1 MKLSEAS
8 TQSEIGRFCTCSER
22 PESVED
28 IVTTAVDASS
38 QTASRHSTYC
48 TCQVDR
54 PTYSDLA
61 DPETLADDFL
71 TDADDEPQDVAEP
84 ITDEDSSQRRPY
96 CTCPADWPAH
106 ADPAATETSADDLP
120 TDTDVEAED
129 VAEATPDRPESPVST
144 DQVETDLARLETTN
158 GEIMLTDRRV
168 IMHGNSDSPTLW
180 ASMSIDEVTGARI
193 DRTQRGIR
201 GWIWTAVG
209 VAATIAIWQILDGG
223 GWIRLVFPGLVGL
236 STIIML
242 FTTLVS
248 PLHLIFSVVGR
259 NGDKIDA
266 RISSDE
272 LDNAETFGGK
282 VIQASRDS
290 AARSSDS

>member
-8 TQSEIGRFCTCSER
+8 TQSEIGRFCTCSPWPASAKQIETPIMNVSPR
-22 PESVED
+22 
-28 IVTTAVDASS
+28 AV
-38 QTASRHSTYC
+38 SRHSSYC

-54 PTYSDLA
+54 RTYADLA
-61 DPETLADDFL
+61 DPETSADDFL
-71 TDADDEPQDVAEP
+71 TDADDEPQEVAEP
-84 ITDEDSSQRRPY
+84 ITDEDSSRRRPY

-129 VAEATPDRPESPVST
+129 VAEATPNRPESPVST

-242 FTTLVS
+242 FTTLIS

>member
-8 TQSEIGRFCTCSER
+8 TQSEIGRFCTCSSR
-22 PESVED
+22 PASVKQIETPIMNASSRAVSQHRTYCPCQTD
-28 IVTTAVDASS
+28 QAAHSDVDAPEASVDETPLNISDETEDVAKPIRGEDAS
-38 QTASRHSTYC
+38 QPRPYC
-48 TCQVDR
+48 ICQVDR
-54 PTYSDLA
+54 STRS
-61 DPETLADDFL
+61 DPE
-71 TDADDEPQDVAEP
+71 
-84 ITDEDSSQRRPY
+84 
-96 CTCPADWPAH
+96 
-106 ADPAATETSADDLP
+106 ATETSADDLLP
-120 TDTDVEAED
+120 DIDDATEEEAEPNSD
-129 VAEATPDRPESPVST
+129 EPELRVGT
-144 DQVETDLARLETTN
+144 DQSETDLARLETHD
-158 GEIMLTDRRV
+158 GEITLTDRRV

-180 ASMSIDEVTGARI
+180 ASMSIDEVMGARI

-259 NGDKIDA
+259 NGDKIEA
-266 RISSDE
+266 RVSSDE

>member
-1 MKLSEAS
+1 MKLSEVS
-8 TQSEIGRFCTCSER
+8 TQSEIGRFCTCSSR
-22 PESVED
+22 PASVKQIETP
-28 IVTTAVDASS
+28 IMNASPRAVSQHRKYCTCQTDQSTHSDADAPEASVDETPLNISDETEHVAKPIRGEDASQHRS
-38 QTASRHSTYC
+38 YC

-54 PTYSDLA
+54 PTRS
-61 DPETLADDFL
+61 
-71 TDADDEPQDVAEP
+71 
-84 ITDEDSSQRRPY
+84 
-96 CTCPADWPAH
+96 
-106 ADPAATETSADDLP
+106 DPAATETSADDLQP
-120 TDTDVEAED
+120 DIDDATEE
-129 VAEATPDRPESPVST
+129 VAEPISDEPELQVGT
-144 DQVETDLARLETTN
+144 DQSETDLARLETHD
-158 GEIMLTDRRV
+158 GEITLTDRRV

-180 ASMSIDEVTGARI
+180 ASMSVDEVTGARI
-193 DRTQRGIR
+193 DRTQRGVR

-209 VAATIAIWQILDGG
+209 AAATIAIWQILDGG

-259 NGDKIDA
+259 NGDKIEA
-266 RISSDE
+266 RVSSDE
-272 LDNAETFGGK
+272 LDNAETFGRK

>member
-38 QTASRHSTYC
+38 QTASRHSSYC
-48 TCQVDR
+48 TCQTDQPTHSDADAPEASGDETPLNISDETGDVAKPIRGEDASQHRPYCICQVDR
-54 PTYSDLA
+54 PIRS
-61 DPETLADDFL
+61 
-71 TDADDEPQDVAEP
+71 
-84 ITDEDSSQRRPY
+84 
-96 CTCPADWPAH
+96 
-106 ADPAATETSADDLP
+106 DPAATETSIGDLP
-120 TDTDVEAED
+120 PDIDDATEE
-129 VAEATPDRPESPVST
+129 VAEPVSDEPELQVGT
-144 DQVETDLARLETTN
+144 DHSETDLARLETTN

-259 NGDKIDA
+259 NGDKINA

>member
-22 PESVED
+22 PESVKQIETP
-28 IVTTAVDASS
+28 IMNASPRSVS
-38 QTASRHSTYC
+38 QHRTYC
-48 TCQVDR
+48 TCQTDQAAHSDTDAPEASVDETPLNISDETEDIAKPIRGEDASQHRPYCICQVDR
-54 PTYSDLA
+54 PTQSDS
-61 DPETLADDFL
+61 T
-71 TDADDEPQDVAEP
+71 V
-84 ITDEDSSQRRPY
+84 
-96 CTCPADWPAH
+96 
-106 ADPAATETSADDLP
+106 TETPADDLP
-120 TDTDVEAED
+120 TDIDDATEE
-129 VAEATPDRPESPVST
+129 VAEPVNDEPESQVGT
-144 DQVETDLARLETTN
+144 DQGEIDLARLETHEGDIT
-158 GEIMLTDRRV
+158 LTDRRV

-180 ASMSIDEVTGARI
+180 ASMSIDEVAGARI

>member
-1 MKLSEAS
+1 MKLSEVS
-8 TQSEIGRFCTCSER
+8 TQSEIGRFCTCSPR
-22 PESVED
+22 PASVKQIETQ
-28 IVTTAVDASS
+28 IMNASPRSVS
-38 QTASRHSTYC
+38 QHRTYC
-48 TCQVDR
+48 TCQTDPATHSDADAPEASVDETPLNISDETEDVAKPIRGEDASQHRSYCICQVDR
-54 PTYSDLA
+54 PTRS
-61 DPETLADDFL
+61 
-71 TDADDEPQDVAEP
+71 
-84 ITDEDSSQRRPY
+84 
-96 CTCPADWPAH
+96 
-106 ADPAATETSADDLP
+106 DPAATETSADDLP
-120 TDTDVEAED
+120 PDIDDATEE
-129 VAEATPDRPESPVST
+129 VAEPVSDEPELQVGT
-144 DQVETDLARLETTN
+144 DHSETDLARLETHD
-158 GEIMLTDRRV
+158 GEITLTDRRV

-209 VAATIAIWQILDGG
+209 AAATIAIWQILDGG

-259 NGDKIDA
+259 NGDKIEA
-266 RISSDE
+266 RVSSDE

-282 VIQASRDS
+282 VTQASRDS

>member
-22 PESVED
+22 PESVKQIETP
-28 IVTTAVDASS
+28 IMNASPRSVS
-38 QTASRHSTYC
+38 QHRTYC
-48 TCQVDR
+48 TCQTDQAAHSDADAPEASVDETPLNISDETEDIAKPIRGEDASQHRPYCICQVDR
-54 PTYSDLA
+54 PTQSDS
-61 DPETLADDFL
+61 T
-71 TDADDEPQDVAEP
+71 V
-84 ITDEDSSQRRPY
+84 
-96 CTCPADWPAH
+96 
-106 ADPAATETSADDLP
+106 TETPADDLP
-120 TDTDVEAED
+120 TDIDDATEE
-129 VAEATPDRPESPVST
+129 VAEPGNDEPESQVST
-144 DQVETDLARLETTN
+144 DLVETDLARLETTN